1 MDSKEDQKPIR
12 DNIMK
17 YILLSILIIPLVS
30 VMILFSVSTPVF
42 GKTPQFYSVGECLM
56 RTMKNRNLTGNKMFD
71 VINKECEKRM
81 YVMKTDIIEQ
91 KGELVRKYLEKR
103 EFGSVDQ
110 NNDRGHMTLPFTDI
124 LFPEF
129 WNLN

>member
-1 MDSKEDQKPIR
+1 MDSKEDQKPFR

-17 YILLSILIIPLVS
+17 YILLSILIIPFVS

-71 VINKECEKRM
+71 LVHKECEKKM
-81 YVMKTDIIEQ
+81 NVTKTDIIEH

-103 EFGSVDQ
+103 EIGSFDQ
-110 NNDRGHMTLPFTDI
+110 NKDMSFMILPSKDG
-124 LFPEF
+124 L
-129 WNLN
+129 

>member
-1 MDSKEDQKPIR
+1 MNFIKI
-12 DNIMK
+12 I
-17 YILLSILIIPLVS
+17 IVTLFVLSISNVS
-30 VMILFSVSTPVF
+30 F

-71 VINKECEKRM
+71 VVHKECEKKM
-81 YVMKTDIIEQ
+81 NVTKTDIIEH

-103 EFGSVDQ
+103 EIGIIDQ
-110 NNDRGHMTLPFTDI
+110 NKDRSHMTLPFTDI
-124 LFPEF
+124 LPLEF

>member
-1 MDSKEDQKPIR
+1 MDSKENQKPIR

-17 YILLSILIIPLVS
+17 FILLSILIIPFVS

-42 GKTPQFYSVGECLM
+42 GKTPKFYSVGECLM

-71 VINKECEKRM
+71 VVHKECEKKM
-81 YVMKTDIIEQ
+81 NVTKTDIIEH

-103 EFGSVDQ
+103 EIGSFDQ
-110 NNDRGHMTLPFTDI
+110 NKDMSFMILPSIDG
-124 LFPEF
+124 L
-129 WNLN
+129 

>member
-1 MDSKEDQKPIR
+1 MDSKEDQKPFR

-17 YILLSILIIPLVS
+17 YILLSILIIPFVS

-56 RTMKNRNLTGNKMFD
+56 RTMKKRNLTGNKMFD
-71 VINKECEKRM
+71 VVHKECEKKM
-81 YVMKTDIIEQ
+81 NMSKTDIIEH

-103 EFGSVDQ
+103 EIGSFDQ
-110 NNDRGHMTLPFTDI
+110 NKDMSFMILPSKDG
-124 LFPEF
+124 L
-129 WNLN
+129 